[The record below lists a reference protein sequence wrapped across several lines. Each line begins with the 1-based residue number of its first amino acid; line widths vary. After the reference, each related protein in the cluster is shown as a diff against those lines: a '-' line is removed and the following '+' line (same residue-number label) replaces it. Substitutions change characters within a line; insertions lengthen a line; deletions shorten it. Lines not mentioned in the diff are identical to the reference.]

1 MNQNGKLVLALL
13 AGAAAGAAL
22 GILFAPEKGEETR
35 KKISDKVDET
45 LDKISEQSEEA
56 LKHLKEK
63 LHEEIGKKMQGFAS
77 ANSNTEKEKTTV

>member
-35 KKISDKVDET
+35 KKIGDKVDET
-45 LDKISEQSEEA
+45 LDKIAQKSEEA
-56 LKHLKEK
+56 INQVKDK
-63 LHEEIGKKMQGFAS
+63 LQEEIGKKMHGFANGN
-77 ANSNTEKEKTTV
+77 AEKEKATV